1 MATTERVW
9 GIDIGQC
16 ALKALE
22 LVSTQGQISIGGFE
36 IIEHP
41 RILSQMNSPERER
54 AINVALEQ
62 FLTRNDISK
71 ASVVV
76 SIPGQSGFTR
86 FVKLPPVEEKQVPEI
101 VRFEA
106 EQQIPFSINEV
117 IWRWQ
122 SFRDPDSPDIEVGI
136 FAMKRSDVWETLHR
150 FEDAGVTVDIVQ
162 MSPLA
167 LYNFME
173 FDGQVVD
180 NGATLLVDVGADKT
194 DIVVADG
201 PRIWTRTLQLGGNNF
216 TEVLVKAFKLD
227 FNKAEKLKRAAGTS
241 KYARQVFQ
249 AMRPVFAELTQE
261 IQRSVGYYTSLHRES
276 RFRRVV
282 AIGNGFRLPGLQ
294 KYIEQNLGIP
304 VVRIDSYEKLSPSP
318 ASNAPAFTEN
328 ILSFAVAYGLALQ
341 GLGVTQVQTNLLPS
355 ESARHR
361 LWDRKR
367 PRFAAAAAVILIAV
381 GMWTWRANADSN
393 TLKTQR
399 AGLAS
404 AGSVIGKYNKLR
416 KEYKKYDGQDKA
428 KEKDVLQYKEM
439 MGYRDFM
446 PTLTYL
452 ISESIEKTA
461 TDQGLMTLEGRD
473 DLMKIKRSQRRVI
486 MIASQTMTYKD
497 DLSGV
502 KKEQLKAGFT
512 GGVVPPKSNESM
524 SGPRTGRYERDAER
538 EFRDY
543 RGRGPKTVAKKT
555 EKKPAGQR
563 GYLVYISGSV
573 PLPYAEAVQFIGTN
587 LKHKL
592 GELAEKFPSV
602 EVTLS
607 VSEVQPGK
615 PLVPDTVIGV
625 RGGRDDYRGRTN
637 TSGQQGDIVLDPL
650 TGEYA
655 GADSRFFIG
664 WKVLIKGTGLPKDD
678 KDSSISKT
686 GGTR

>member
-1 MATTERVW
+1 
-9 GIDIGQC
+9 
-16 ALKALE
+16 
-22 LVSTQGQISIGGFE
+22 
-36 IIEHP
+36 
-41 RILSQMNSPERER
+41 
-54 AINVALEQ
+54 
-62 FLTRNDISK
+62 
-71 ASVVV
+71 VV

-106 EQQIPFSINEV
+106 EQQIPFSIDEV

-136 FAMKRSDVWETLHR
+136 FAMKRSDVWETLSR
-150 FEDAGVTVDIVQ
+150 FENTGVTVDVVQ

-173 FDGQVVD
+173 FDGQVAD

-227 FNKAEKLKRAAGTS
+227 FNKAEKLKRTAGTS

-282 AIGNGFRLPGLQ
+282 ALGNGFRLPGLQ

-304 VVRIDSYEKLSPSP
+304 VVRVDSYEKLSPSP
-318 ASNAPAFTEN
+318 ALNAPAFTEN
-328 ILSFAVAYGLALQ
+328 ILSFAAAYGLALQ
-341 GLGVTQVQTNLLPS
+341 GLGVTRVQTNLLPS
-355 ESARHR
+355 ESARRR

-367 PRFAAAAAVILIAV
+367 PGFAAAAAMILVAVSMIA
-381 GMWTWRANADSN
+381 WRAYADSN
-393 TLKTQR
+393 ILETQR
-399 AGLAS
+399 GGLTL
-404 AGSVIGKYNKLR
+404 AGSVVGKYDTLR
-416 KEYKKYDGQDKA
+416 KEHKKYDGQDKA

-439 MGYRDFM
+439 MGYRNFV
-446 PTLTYL
+446 PTLTHL
-452 ISESIEKTA
+452 VSESIKKTA

-473 DLMKIKRSQRRVI
+473 RLMKIERSQRRVI
-486 MIASQTMTYKD
+486 MIASQTMTYHD
-497 DLSGV
+497 DLSGIDD
-502 KKEQLKAGFT
+502 KILKSGFT
-512 GGVVPPKSNESM
+512 GAVVTQKSSGSM
-524 SGPRTGRYERDAER
+524 SGAKYGRRDER
-538 EFRDY
+538 ELRKTG
-543 RGRGPKTVAKKT
+543 GRRPTKGDKKV
-555 EKKPAGQR
+555 EEKPATQR
-563 GYLVYISGSV
+563 GYLVYLSGSI
-573 PLPYAEAVQFIGTN
+573 PLRRADAVQFIGTN
-587 LKHKL
+587 LRHQL
-592 GELAEKFPSV
+592 GALAEEFPSV

-607 VSEVQPGK
+607 AFEVKSGT
-615 PLVPDTVIGV
+615 PLAPDTIISGSTMDKAERREGREGREV
-625 RGGRDDYRGRTN
+625 RESGGRSH

-655 GADSRFFIG
+655 GADSQFYIG
-664 WKVLIKGTGLPKDD
+664 WKVLIKDDGLPKDD
-678 KDSSISKT
+678 NGSSTSGT
-686 GGTR
+686 GGKR